1 MVLLS
6 SFSSRDKDYLKMA
19 VWEDILNDCIRF
31 LQKQIQFKQSYEW
44 DAKSLVIIRFKVVFG
59 KFSGT
64 SIKGF

>member
-1 MVLLS
+1 
-6 SFSSRDKDYLKMA
+6 MA

-31 LQKQIQFKQSYEW
+31 LQKQIQFKQSYER